1 MSLFRRIPS
10 NLTPSVSRKKMARC
24 MSGFSFAGPKKLDEI
39 IKTELLED
47 KTKSEIADIWMA
59 YHEEKDRVHGTIV
72 SGEEGKLIL
81 ERAGKMKFFIEPIF
95 RDDGFFML
103 LSQFQTPSHF
113 LLAYL
118 EDFKMD
124 PNRAQPLMTF
134 SVFNDLA
141 ESHKV
146 SLVRCDVINKGIEES
161 EGVRVMQNVLD
172 AYRLDEDF
180 TRVEEFNEK
189 PTTFDV
195 DDFISSMNQKWKDD
209 GSQ

>member
-1 MSLFRRIPS
+1 
-10 NLTPSVSRKKMARC
+10 
-24 MSGFSFAGPKKLDEI
+24 
-39 IKTELLED
+39 
-47 KTKSEIADIWMA
+47 
-59 YHEEKDRVHGTIV
+59 
-72 SGEEGKLIL
+72 
-81 ERAGKMKFFIEPIF
+81 
-95 RDDGFFML
+95 ML

>member
-1 MSLFRRIPS
+1 MIKHAPMSQ
-10 NLTPSVSRKKMARC
+10 KA
-24 MSGFSFAGPKKLDEI
+24 
-39 IKTELLED
+39 
-47 KTKSEIADIWMA
+47 A
-59 YHEEKDRVHGTIV
+59 YYHSYLSCFGHVHTNCAC
-72 SGEEGKLIL
+72 
-81 ERAGKMKFFIEPIF
+81 RKFFIQPIF

-141 ESHKV
+141 ESHQV

-161 EGVRVMQNVLD
+161 EGVKVMQNMLD

-189 PTTFDV
+189 PNTFDV

-209 GSQ
+209 GSL